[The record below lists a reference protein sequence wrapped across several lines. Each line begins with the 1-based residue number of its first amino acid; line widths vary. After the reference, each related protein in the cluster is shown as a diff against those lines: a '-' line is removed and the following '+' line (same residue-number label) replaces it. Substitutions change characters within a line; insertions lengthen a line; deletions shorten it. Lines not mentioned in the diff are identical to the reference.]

1 MRKDALAALRR
12 KPDVSVLIIGAGI
25 NGCGVFRDLA
35 YQNVDALLVDQGDFC
50 SGASAASSHLI
61 HGGLRYLEYGDFGL
75 VREAVQ
81 ERNRLLAYAPH
92 YVKPLPTRIP
102 LFSRSSGLLNV
113 PLRWLGLRSQSR
125 PRGAWVVCLGL
136 RFYDAFSRR
145 VAHDLPLSTRVA
157 RRASLETFPDL
168 HPDVIGTAQYYDA
181 LVLHPERLALALI
194 QDGLRRQPASRAV
207 NYVKVASIDAAGVR
221 LQDLEGGAEFA
232 VKPRLI
238 VNAAGPW
245 IDRVNRALNH
255 STSYVGGTKG
265 SHLVIAHDELERALK
280 GHMFF
285 FENADGRIVLICP
298 FHHRVLIG
306 TTDIRVDSPD
316 DVACTT
322 EEEAYLL
329 AMTRQV
335 FPRIALSA
343 RDVVFRYSGVRP
355 LGAATGPAGAV
366 SRNHQ
371 LRRLAAPASAPVIYS
386 MIGGKWTTFR
396 AFAEQATDAVLQEL
410 QRPRRR
416 TTRDLPL
423 DGGPPPRSRRADAT
437 DARLGLDRA
446 QYARLLSRFGAVSDE
461 LAACLAQQADPG
473 AEVADSGY
481 LRAEV
486 EFMCRQEM
494 VAHLDDLVCRR
505 TLAAMLGELTPS
517 RLEAMADIAASACS
531 WPAQRKAQELQR
543 TRRLLRDRHGV
554 SLL

>member
-1 MRKDALAALRR
+1 MRNDALAALRR

-61 HGGLRYLEYGDFGL
+61 HGGLRYLEYGDFAL

-81 ERNRLLAYAPH
+81 ERNRLLANAPH

-102 LFSRSSGLLNV
+102 LFSRSSGLLNAA
-113 PLRWLGLRSQSR
+113 LRGLGWPRPTR
-125 PRGAWVVCLGL
+125 PRGAWTVRLGL

-145 VAHDLPLSTRVA
+145 VANRLPRSTQVP
-157 RRASLETFPDL
+157 RRASLETFPAL
-168 HPDVIGTAQYYDA
+168 NPDIIGTAQYYDA
-181 LVLHPERLALALI
+181 AVLHPERLALGLI
-194 QDGLRRQPASRAV
+194 QDGLRQQPASRAL
-207 NYVKVASIDAAGVR
+207 NYVKVASLDAAGVR
-221 LQDLEGGAEFA
+221 LQDLESGAEFA

-245 IDRVNRALNH
+245 IDRVNRAL
-255 STSYVGGTKG
+255 SRPTGYIGGTKG
-265 SHLVIAHDELERALK
+265 SHLVVAHDELGRALQ

-316 DVACTT
+316 DVVCTAA
-322 EEEAYLL
+322 EEAYLL
-329 AMTRQV
+329 AMTRQA
-335 FPRIALSA
+335 FPRIAVSA

-355 LGAATGPAGAV
+355 LGAATGPAGAI

-371 LRRLAAPASAPVIYS
+371 LRRLAAQPPLPVIYS

-396 AFAEQATDAVLQEL
+396 AFAEQAADAALQEL
-410 QRPRRR
+410 QQPRLCA
-416 TTRDLPL
+416 TRDLAL
-423 DGGPPPRSRRADAT
+423 SSGPSLRPGRQDETAAD
-437 DARLGLDRA
+437 LGLSRA
-446 QYARLLSRFGAVSDE
+446 QYDRLLRRFGPISDE
-461 LAACLAQQADPG
+461 LAAYLTQQAEPG
-473 AEVADSGY
+473 VEIADSGY

-486 EFMCRQEM
+486 EFMSRREM
-494 VAHLDDLVCRR
+494 VVHLDDLVCRR
-505 TLAAMLGELTPS
+505 TLAAMLGELTPA
-517 RLEAMADIAASACS
+517 RLEALADVVASACG
-531 WPAQRKAQELQR
+531 WPAQRKTQELQR
-543 TRRLLRDRHGV
+543 TRRLLRVRHGV
-554 SLL
+554 SL